1 MKRYSISNIV
11 KLPHYD
17 QVAIFNE
24 QVAVVSTNLFGIDT
38 SQYLFSIDAFVIGY
52 ILDGHSVIEINNVSY
67 DLDPGCTSTVFF
79 FLAWATIIRMAS
91 AAAVGPSYMEA
102 LLTSIPVRVQIM
114 LWYSNMY
121 LSVPCDISHW
131 YGV

>member
-1 MKRYSISNIV
+1 MKRYNINNIV

-52 ILDGHSVIEINNVSY
+52 ILDGHSVMEINNS
-67 DLDPGCTSTVFF
+67 
-79 FLAWATIIRMAS
+79 
-91 AAAVGPSYMEA
+91 GPHPYLQAPEA
-102 LLTSIPVRVQIM
+102 QP
-114 LWYSNMY
+114 
-121 LSVPCDISHW
+121 
-131 YGV
+131 